1 MGETRITSIE
11 MDEKVTAPYSHL
23 GAFHFSKAST
33 ETTTRPSKTEHTV
46 VTCMENVI
54 KPDNEFPVP

>member
-1 MGETRITSIE
+1 MT
-11 MDEKVTAPYSHL
+11 PLYSHL
-23 GAFHFSKAST
+23 GAFHFSEAST
-33 ETTTRPSKTEHTV
+33 EITTTTHPSETEHAV